1 MRGRRARFSR
11 SPPDDGQAG
20 GAVHQQRASTAPLAI
35 PPELHAKAATLLKF
49 VKTTRRSGDKMKDP
63 QSCHTGRY
71 QSPLQAYEA
80 VLRQECAE
88 SAVFGVLNTPRCQRK
103 ATYHGRATVTYQERE
118 DLTVRRDDHSSAESL
133 EQRSLSAAT
142 YSALQEYR
150 RPRLSAAD
158 YRSRSFVDHNGGQH
172 HAGQNYTCCFREHA
186 SCCDRPPSL
195 WRIGQQR
202 TLEDEDCDLQSAPVT
217 HCVNPN
223 VRVSRQVLSD
233 NFQDFCQTMLA
244 SERQVP
250 EQQQSRVP
258 AAVVQSPSK
267 PQQVAFR
274 LGSKDSPRRRSLSSL
289 SRTSIVQ
296 EVLKKMSSQAA
307 AMPPASSMM
316 APAINDLPNA
326 VDKETGL
333 DALQVIQQLDLSI
346 AGDQEVFVDG
356 PPPPVFPKPAT
367 DSRHVPPSEAVSNGT
382 CQHAVDSEV
391 QNDNLIEEVCF
402 PGSNKKSYVAFGTAQ
417 QTAPPGE
424 TTAELN
430 GYAVTE
436 RRDALLGRNN
446 ELEMDMGVGDAKSPA
461 ATVGKALSETGDIC
475 VMPVDECQL
484 GRSDTADSGV
494 ASRPESG
501 SCSHF
506 VVVAIDFGTTYSGYA
521 FSFTRDPDNIHMMR
535 KWEGGDPG
543 VVNQKTPTTL
553 LLNPDGEFHSF
564 GFTARDVYHDL
575 DAHEA
580 KQWMFFE
587 KFKMTLHSNENLSR
601 DTEIRAANGR
611 PMAALTVFAHAL
623 RYFRDQALKELSEQS
638 ATVILPDDVRWV
650 VTVPAIWRQ
659 PAKQFMRAAAYKA
672 GIGSPDFPEQLI
684 IALEPEAASVYC
696 RKLRMHQ
703 LVPEAPP
710 RVHLFREAAP
720 ELNTEP
726 AVDEKPD
733 MHILPPLRSEVIEDY
748 LYGGTKYMVVDCGGG
763 TVDITVHELHDQHGT
778 LKELH
783 KATGGPCGSLGID
796 REFERLLRAI
806 FSTDFIDQF
815 KLKRPAAYV
824 DLMVA
829 FEARKRNATPDKDTP
844 LNISLPF
851 SFIDYYKKC
860 KGTTV
865 EQAIKR
871 YGNKEVK
878 WSSQGML
885 RLEPAAMR
893 ELFRPTLARIKEH
906 IGSVL
911 GDPHLG
917 AIHYLFLVG
926 GFAESQM
933 LQKELREAFTPHTR
947 VIIPQGVSLA
957 ILRGAVLFGLDP
969 MVVNV
974 RRSRLTYGV
983 GVLNRFVHGVHPPS
997 KLVVKDGIEWCADV
1011 FDAFVLADQSV
1022 GQGDA
1027 VVRSYTPAKS
1037 GQTRSIIHVYC
1048 SECDDVRFITD
1059 PGVVRCGTLVL
1070 DLSDTRHTPLRRREI
1085 QARMVFGETEIK
1097 VSALDVATQKCVR
1110 ADIDFLNQ

>member
-1 MRGRRARFSR
+1 MAARNYAAWTPAPPARGPSSLGATQRRMADMIRALPPHVFDSLPESRVDRSVARGM
-11 SPPDDGQAG
+11 P
-20 GAVHQQRASTAPLAI
+20 
-35 PPELHAKAATLLKF
+35 AALE
-49 VKTTRRSGDKMKDP
+49 RRDP

-133 EQRSLSAAT
+133 EQRSLSAST

-186 SCCDRPPSL
+186 SCCDRPPPL

-202 TLEDEDCDLQSAPVT
+202 TLEDEDCGLQTAPVT

-258 AAVVQSPSK
+258 AAVVQSPTK

-307 AMPPASSMM
+307 AMPPASSIM
-316 APAINDLPNA
+316 APTINNPPND

-333 DALQVIQQLDLSI
+333 DQDTLQVIQQLDLSI

-367 DSRHVPPSEAVSNGT
+367 DSRH
-382 CQHAVDSEV
+382 
-391 QNDNLIEEVCF
+391 NDNLIEEVCF
-402 PGSNKKSYVAFGTAQ
+402 PGSNKKSYVAFGTAPQ

-424 TTAELN
+424 TTAEFN

-575 DAHEA
+575 DAQEA

-638 ATVILPDDVRWV
+638 ATTILPDDVRWV

-659 PAKQFMRAAAYKA
+659 PAKQ
-672 GIGSPDFPEQLI
+672 
-684 IALEPEAASVYC
+684 
-696 RKLRMHQ
+696 
-703 LVPEAPP
+703 
-710 RVHLFREAAP
+710 VHLFREAAP

-726 AVDEKPD
+726 AVDDRP
-733 MHILPPLRSEVIEDY
+733 
-748 LYGGTKYMVVDCGGG
+748 GTKYMVVDCGGG

-806 FSTDFIDQF
+806 FSSDFMDQF

-906 IGSVL
+906 IGSVF

-974 RRSRLTYGV
+974 RRSRLTYG
-983 GVLNRFVHGVHPPS
+983 
-997 KLVVKDGIEWCADV
+997 
-1011 FDAFVLADQSV
+1011 SV

-1048 SECDDVRFITD
+1048 SERDDVRFITD